1 MDADRVDQLTRS
13 EVLGASGDA
22 LLDSLLTAAVV
33 GLTHYARLGDLRR
46 PADRRLAFRELGLSI
61 GLAAAS
67 ALSERAQ
74 SDSKRFPAG
83 SDLHTLLKELGQY
96 APLRAEIE
104 AFWLRPEN
112 RATALWLEH
121 RNINDVMLA
130 TSLEPEGFLVLAAP

>member
-13 EVLGASGDA
+13 EVLGTSGDA
-22 LLDSLLTAAVV
+22 LLDTLLTAAVV
-33 GLTHYARLGDLRR
+33 GLEHYARLGDLRR

-67 ALSERAQ
+67 AVSERAQ
-74 SDSKRFPAG
+74 SGRVPAG
-83 SDLHTLLKELGQY
+83 FDRHTLLKELGRY

-104 AFWLRPEN
+104 SFWLRPEN
-112 RATALWLEH
+112 RGTALWIEH